1 MDFDK
6 NIFKK
11 SISLIIGCLYRD
23 IKSAEK
29 LVNSL
34 KGNTFFLKE
43 VIIVFNNVNNSNKR
57 NCFQR

>member
-11 SISLIIGCLYRD
+11 SISLLLVASID

-34 KGNTFFLKE
+34 KEILSF
-43 VIIVFNNVNNSNKR
+43 
-57 NCFQR
+57 